1 MCCPDPAK
9 RNAYHQNIFY
19 PNFHYTHKK
28 KAASPTTAKNILQ
41 AVIHLNQQIAGMDP
55 FRFNEEW
62 ILAKINELLS
72 DPHLEIIYREQDP
85 ELMEKISGRIDSGK
99 PCTTLCLHT
108 KTGNKA

>member
-1 MCCPDPAK
+1 MLSDPAK

-62 ILAKINELLS
+62 ILAKLTHYFLILILKS
-72 DPHLEIIYREQDP
+72 Y
-85 ELMEKISGRIDSGK
+85 
-99 PCTTLCLHT
+99 
-108 KTGNKA
+108 TGNKTLS